1 MALPDEAREFGGSS
15 VLLWLVV
22 QLFSV
27 TGVAIAVRPLWSTD
41 LRELSYMVGI
51 VAALFLGA
59 AAVAWFKIRRNPKDD
74 LTAGQGGKPDSNRLK
89 TASLLIA
96 TALGIGGIAAAI
108 AIVSWVLRV
117 LKIS

>member
-1 MALPDEAREFGGSS
+1 
-15 VLLWLVV
+15 
-22 QLFSV
+22 
-27 TGVAIAVRPLWSTD
+27 

-51 VAALFLGA
+51 VAALFLAA
-59 AAVAWFKIRRNPKDD
+59 AAVAWFRIRRNPKDD